1 EPQLLKFAQR
11 LDSGENGGSQAMWTT
26 ALHEAICGRDAMP
39 NIEQQQQ
46 LYVRY
51 GNQPEASAGNWQAAA
66 SRVNRSFSSLRAHE
80 PSALESVM
88 MSVKEAPAEFA
99 VPVKQDRR
107 LSPSF
112 KVEVNIHHQGPLALP
127 FTLKACLITQQD
139 MDNILLW
146 APEDPAAED
155 KANVS
160 KHSQSLVLQKMTEL
174 KGNTTITHYFASN
187 CGASS
192 LAARSLSSPYPADT
206 SAPPASSC
214 NALSMP
220 AVTYASALLTA
231 ATALPGCQLSS
242 SQLLATGV
250 DNTAGGGQQPQ
261 LGGLGTAGGWAGLQG
276 QRQAAL
282 QLSGFLLP
290 AMPAQLPSLMSPGS
304 HFSIPGM
311 HAAGM
316 ANAWAQGAMLCKE
329 QPSGFGTPVAARSVT
344 SHEFE
349 FTQLELLKPTRM
361 TKVYMVFS
369 TIIMDQDCLY
379 LVYTVPTIGICR
391 AEQREKA
398 AIKLGIP
405 QQFLALSAGHLA
417 PAPGRPHSR
426 GVAGSSSSKAEKS
439 RDKAASASQT
449 AGTAGQAGQGK
460 GGPASPSQSKQ
471 QGREEEQP
479 QGKSQGSVPAQQEAL
494 APNIDVGL
502 RRGWGV
508 QDQQERGSSVTGVG
522 QGQGQ
527 GAEVQGALAEGLRKL
542 GEVTQ
547 GEEDGEPG
555 AAGHDAAAS
564 QGTRKR
570 EARQALAPDPL
581 SDFDNMDHM
590 LARVLPQLPPV
601 HLHQAPSQPVSAHSP
616 HDPQC
621 HGDKARRTGTPTFP
635 HPSAFDPCQSP
646 HGDASML
653 AVYMDEEMRH
663 GVGQGQGQGRD
674 RCTRLMVRS
683 WILDQYEATGL
694 SRRLTHLDL
703 QALLSHAGFP
713 LNATSDHVVVS
724 AAQWA
729 EFRGQFQAV
738 LNLVRQISPVWNL
751 EDPCVISGFDMDRQG
766 CEHALAAEPVGTFVC
781 RFSLSQPG
789 SLVLSCKVAP
799 TSNAD
804 NLLHAIIKIEDLSER
819 RLDSWIQSFPGATH
833 VLDVYRQK
841 RIDKRKVFSTSY
853 TRLRALH

>member
-1 EPQLLKFAQR
+1 
-11 LDSGENGGSQAMWTT
+11 MWTT

-146 APEDPAAED
+146 APEDPATED
-155 KANVS
+155 KAN
-160 KHSQSLVLQKMTEL
+160 KMTEL

-187 CGASS
+187 CG
-192 LAARSLSSPYPADT
+192 
-206 SAPPASSC
+206 
-214 NALSMP
+214 
-220 AVTYASALLTA
+220 
-231 ATALPGCQLSS
+231 
-242 SQLLATGV
+242 
-250 DNTAGGGQQPQ
+250 
-261 LGGLGTAGGWAGLQG
+261 
-276 QRQAAL
+276 
-282 QLSGFLLP
+282 
-290 AMPAQLPSLMSPGS
+290 
-304 HFSIPGM
+304 
-311 HAAGM
+311 
-316 ANAWAQGAMLCKE
+316 GAMLCKE

-460 GGPASPSQSKQ
+460 GGNAASPSQSKQ
-471 QGREEEQP
+471 QGREEEQT
-479 QGKSQGSVPAQQEAL
+479 QGKSQGSVPAQQEVL

-502 RRGWGV
+502 RRVGGV

-527 GAEVQGALAEGLRKL
+527 GAEVQGGLAEGLRKL
-542 GEVTQ
+542 GEVT
-547 GEEDGEPG
+547 P
-555 AAGHDAAAS
+555 AHLTLAS
-564 QGTRKR
+564 HHMGMQACWLCTWMRK
-570 EARQALAPDPL
+570 
-581 SDFDNMDHM
+581 
-590 LARVLPQLPPV
+590 
-601 HLHQAPSQPVSAHSP
+601 
-616 HDPQC
+616 
-621 HGDKARRTGTPTFP
+621 
-635 HPSAFDPCQSP
+635 
-646 HGDASML
+646 
-653 AVYMDEEMRH
+653 
-663 GVGQGQGQGRD
+663 
-674 RCTRLMVRS
+674 
-683 WILDQYEATGL
+683 
-694 SRRLTHLDL
+694 
-703 QALLSHAGFP
+703 
-713 LNATSDHVVVS
+713 
-724 AAQWA
+724 
-729 EFRGQFQAV
+729 
-738 LNLVRQISPVWNL
+738 
-751 EDPCVISGFDMDRQG
+751 
-766 CEHALAAEPVGTFVC
+766 
-781 RFSLSQPG
+781 
-789 SLVLSCKVAP
+789 
-799 TSNAD
+799 
-804 NLLHAIIKIEDLSER
+804 
-819 RLDSWIQSFPGATH
+819 
-833 VLDVYRQK
+833 
-841 RIDKRKVFSTSY
+841 
-853 TRLRALH
+853 